1 MPSFLLAGSLLS
13 LQLGLSFIFLLYV
26 FYNPPFPST
35 VRSLPSLVIPFLIH
49 MDMYT
54 HAYT

>member
-26 FYNPPFPST
+26 FHNPTFPST
-35 VRSLPSLVIPFLIH
+35 VRSLPSLVFPFLIY